1 MRQPSFDSV
10 QEMLRHFTSTPP
22 APQPRPSRSRHPR
35 APRRLHPPPACAAWP
50 GGAQP
55 LYAWLHAAGCT
66 PLRRA
71 AAARWGRRQRRGARG
86 GRRREALAGGR
97 RRACSRGRR
106 RTNATRRVFS
116 GLPAVRSCPAFS
128 GLCSQPLAEAPPQL
142 PQRCRA
148 HLHEAGPHDCITS
161 WRLTGGIGSASRGYE
176 AAFPNSP
183 RFQDHPP
190 ELVLTTVNSS
200 TSDGEPISQGHSY
213 ECSCFALI
221 AHSSS

>member
-1 MRQPSFDSV
+1 MRQPSFDRVKEILS
-10 QEMLRHFTSTPP
+10 HFKSTTP
-22 APQPRPSRSRHPR
+22 APQARPSRSLHPR
-35 APRRLHPPPACAAWP
+35 APLQLHPPPACAACP
-50 GGAQP
+50 GGAKP
-55 LYAWLHAAGCT
+55 LYAWLHTAGCT
-66 PLRRA
+66 PL
-71 AAARWGRRQRRGARG
+71 
-86 GRRREALAGGR
+86 

-106 RTNATRRVFS
+106 RKNSTRRVFS

-128 GLCSQPLAEAPPQL
+128 GLRSQPLAEAPPQL